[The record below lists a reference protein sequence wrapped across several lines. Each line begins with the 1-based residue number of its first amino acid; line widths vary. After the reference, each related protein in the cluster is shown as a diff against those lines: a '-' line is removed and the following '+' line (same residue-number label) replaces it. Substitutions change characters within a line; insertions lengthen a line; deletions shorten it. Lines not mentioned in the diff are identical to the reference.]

1 MKKVIDI
8 LSDQY
13 CEVIRPIIVNYN
25 LIEVQRGHCWSVKER
40 RFVTSSIKEE
50 EMGLMTPRAFCD
62 YDPDKQPDPKYFREI
77 LENSLDETDVGT
89 FCEDFLKL
97 FDHNK
102 KQHKDKVPCLVGD
115 TNSGKT
121 SLFLPVL
128 GIVHHTN
135 VATVTKQRVFN
146 KAMINKSTEVIFIDE
161 ATPNTLDI
169 DDWKILTQGGYA
181 AYDVKYQT
189 AKSFI
194 NKCPMLVTS
203 QSKLAFE
210 TEDQKAMDRRLRTP
224 LKSTKTP
231 DDETVQLSD
240 DDTTSDNGDEEE
252 QEPADQRI
260 SVLTKI
266 LRQCSPSSLKHRQ
279 INNLLQVQI
288 HQKQEEQ
295 EKAERH
301 YRMRQQLLL
310 GKGVTREHIELL
322 PRDDRIPI
330 PLPIVQDM
338 ETFHQALLK
347 KKSSKRERNYK

>member
-1 MKKVIDI
+1 M
-8 LSDQY
+8 
-13 CEVIRPIIVNYN
+13 IVNYN

-40 RFVTSSIKEE
+40 RFVTNPIKEE
-50 EMGLMTPRAFCD
+50 EMGFITPRAFCD

-97 FDHNK
+97 FEHNK

-146 KAMINKSTEVIFIDE
+146 KAINKSTEVIFIDE

-210 TEDQKAMDRRLRTP
+210 TEDQKAMDRRLRTYTFKSLSNP
-224 LKSTKTP
+224 KKRAAAWLRKNPMECIVWAASKASNGDALSGEDSDGSGNSSESEDGILKEMEKEELRSLQLSDLLSTKTP

-279 INNLLQVQI
+279 INNLLQVLDC
-288 HQKQEEQ
+288 
-295 EKAERH
+295 
-301 YRMRQQLLL
+301 YSDFLLL
-310 GKGVTREHIELL
+310 SLVR
-322 PRDDRIPI
+322 
-330 PLPIVQDM
+330 
-338 ETFHQALLK
+338 
-347 KKSSKRERNYK
+347 